1 MPQSTSIPAAASE
14 GFKATSES
22 KAPSWWHKVPKS
34 VHVWLWALLS
44 AMAIEL
50 VIFNHTAL
58 FFDEDAYPHQI
69 VNLPQQPALGRNAY
83 GLDPQH
89 NAVTMTLPDLP
100 VKSVYV
106 QLALGVRYL
115 VEGKLELRTTSRAY
129 GWSTVGSFKL
139 TGAGRDDTSAA
150 YLKVLPKG
158 EVKELRLSFEPKSIA
173 GGVAIVALEL
183 NKPIPVDF
191 RPLRVLLLSLVLT
204 FAWSAVRESW
214 RQGRIIVGSRRYR
227 QITRSC
233 LTVMLLGA
241 AVLFYS
247 TSPYVATEGGFKF
260 ISNGFLPYN
269 TPNHDL
275 LVPLPQTPEQYEM
288 NDEYIQMLAAYTS
301 GQLSIPYQ
309 ADPRLAQ
316 ATNVYDNS
324 ELFAKNIP
332 FLWDHSYHK
341 GKYYVYFGVAPLI
354 TIYYPIY
361 LLTGEAP
368 CAALAAFIATI
379 YALLGLY
386 FGVTRLMR
394 TLLRTVNPLLL
405 GLSLITMA
413 LASGIYM
420 MQGMMVFYI
429 LPYFLGF
436 AALGVTLGTVTSLYT
451 LVRLNQSRLEMSM
464 ERRALR
470 KWRWGV
476 YAELVVLG
484 LSVVAMVTARPLNMC
499 YQLLLLVP
507 ACWWFMRAQLPLA
520 TKLKAS
526 ACVGITVLLG
536 AIVVMWYNYARFGS
550 IVEFG
555 IFQMLT
561 LTDTH
566 YNNLT
571 LNFELFF
578 SVLYHYFFENFNL
591 IANFP
596 YVTPVFT
603 PDLKLGNGTAV
614 AERAGLLFF
623 PFFWGLPLLWLLY
636 RAVGS
641 RPEPQMSRGNW
652 QQHMMLGLLVM
663 AAAVPLI
670 MIAVGINSGFNMR
683 YLCDATMV
691 WAPLAALACAQLDCR
706 DSGHT
711 DEATHRAFI
720 YWGVVAACLFTCAT
734 MFFITFS
741 ASPQFEAINPE
752 LMVEL
757 KRFFDPLS
765 FT

>member
-1 MPQSTSIPAAASE
+1 MAQSTSIPAAASE

-22 KAPSWWHKVPKS
+22 KAPSWWRRVPKS
-34 VHVWLWALLS
+34 VHVWLWAVLG

-50 VIFNHTAL
+50 LIFNHTAL
-58 FFDEDAYPHQI
+58 FFDEDAYPHQV
-69 VNLPQQPALGRNAY
+69 VNLPQQAALGRTAY
-83 GLDPQH
+83 VLDSQH
-89 NAVTMTLPDLP
+89 NYVTLTLPELP

-106 QLALGVRYL
+106 QLAFGSRYL
-115 VEGKLELRTTSRAY
+115 VEGKLELRTTSRVYA
-129 GWSTVGSFKL
+129 WSRVGTFKL

-158 EVKELRLSFEPKSIA
+158 EVKELRLSFEPQSIA

-191 RPLRVLLLSLVLT
+191 RPLRVFLLSLVLT
-204 FAWSAVRESW
+204 FAWSMLRGSW

-227 QITRSC
+227 VLTRSC
-233 LTVMLLGA
+233 LGVMLLGA
-241 AVLFYS
+241 ALLFYS

-275 LVPLPQTPEQYEM
+275 LVSLPETPEQYEM

-301 GQLSIPYQ
+301 GQLSIPYP

-316 ATNVYDNS
+316 VTNVYDNS
-324 ELFAKNIP
+324 ELFAKGIP
-332 FLWDHSYHK
+332 FLWDHAYHD

-361 LLTGEAP
+361 LVTGEAP
-368 CAALAAFIATI
+368 CAALAAFIATV

-394 TLLRTVNPLLL
+394 TLLLTVNQLLL
-405 GLSLITMA
+405 SLSLITMA
-413 LASGIYM
+413 LGSGIYM

-429 LPYFLGF
+429 LPYLLGF
-436 AALGVTLGTVTSLYT
+436 AALGVTLGTVTSLST
-451 LVRLNQSRLEMSM
+451 LVRLSKSRQRV

-476 YAELVVLG
+476 SAELVVLG
-484 LSVVAMVTARPLNMC
+484 LSVVAMVTARPLNLC
-499 YQLLLLVP
+499 YQLLLLIP
-507 ACWWFMRAQLPLA
+507 ACWWFIRTQLPLA
-520 TKLKAS
+520 TKLRAAS
-526 ACVGITVLLG
+526 CVGIPVLLG
-536 AIVVMWYNYARFGS
+536 AIAVMWYNYARFGS
-550 IVEFG
+550 VLEFG
-555 IFQMLT
+555 QFAQLT
-561 LTDTH
+561 LINTPYH
-566 YNNLT
+566 QLT

-596 YVTPVFT
+596 YVMPVFA
-603 PDLKLGNGTAV
+603 PDLSLGNGTAV
-614 AERAGLLFF
+614 SERAGLLFF
-623 PFFWGLPLLWLLY
+623 PFFWALPLLWLRY
-636 RAVGS
+636 RAACRSAEGQVPS
-641 RPEPQMSRGNW
+641 SRGNW
-652 QQHMMLGLLVM
+652 QQQVLRGLLLM
-663 AAAVPLI
+663 AAAVPLL
-670 MIAVGINSGFNMR
+670 MIAVGINAGFNMR

-691 WAPLAALACAQLDCR
+691 WAPLTALACAQLDCR
-706 DSGHT
+706 DVACS
-711 DEATHRAFI
+711 DEAPHRAFI

-741 ASPQFEAINPE
+741 ASPHLEAINPE

>member
-233 LTVMLLGA
+233 LAVMLLGA

-332 FLWDHSYHK
+332 FLWDHSYHE

-405 GLSLITMA
+405 VLSLITMA

-429 LPYFLGF
+429 LPY
-436 AALGVTLGTVTSLYT
+436 S
-451 LVRLNQSRLEMSM
+451 
-464 ERRALR
+464 
-470 KWRWGV
+470 
-476 YAELVVLG
+476 
-484 LSVVAMVTARPLNMC
+484 
-499 YQLLLLVP
+499 
-507 ACWWFMRAQLPLA
+507 
-520 TKLKAS
+520 
-526 ACVGITVLLG
+526 
-536 AIVVMWYNYARFGS
+536 
-550 IVEFG
+550 
-555 IFQMLT
+555 
-561 LTDTH
+561 
-566 YNNLT
+566 
-571 LNFELFF
+571 
-578 SVLYHYFFENFNL
+578 
-591 IANFP
+591 
-596 YVTPVFT
+596 
-603 PDLKLGNGTAV
+603 
-614 AERAGLLFF
+614 
-623 PFFWGLPLLWLLY
+623 
-636 RAVGS
+636 
-641 RPEPQMSRGNW
+641 
-652 QQHMMLGLLVM
+652 
-663 AAAVPLI
+663 
-670 MIAVGINSGFNMR
+670 
-683 YLCDATMV
+683 
-691 WAPLAALACAQLDCR
+691 
-706 DSGHT
+706 
-711 DEATHRAFI
+711 
-720 YWGVVAACLFTCAT
+720 
-734 MFFITFS
+734 
-741 ASPQFEAINPE
+741 
-752 LMVEL
+752 
-757 KRFFDPLS
+757 
-765 FT
+765 